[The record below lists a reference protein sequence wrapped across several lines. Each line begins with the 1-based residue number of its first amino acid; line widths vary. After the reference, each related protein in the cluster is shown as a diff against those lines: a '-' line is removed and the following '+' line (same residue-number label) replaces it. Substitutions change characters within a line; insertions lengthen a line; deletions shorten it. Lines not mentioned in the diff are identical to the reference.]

1 MKVKILTM
9 ITNFNKQ
16 KKSIIL
22 FFIYSVSILIA
33 LITYKDYGIH
43 IEEKFHRLNGHYW
56 LNYLSD
62 QFGFDNL
69 KQITEKKI
77 NEISD
82 YTLSP
87 VSVYNKYSVIF
98 DLPNGT
104 IT

>member
-1 MKVKILTM
+1 M
-9 ITNFNKQ
+9 ITSLNKQ

-22 FFIYSVSILIA
+22 FFIYSVSVLLA
-33 LITYKDYGIH
+33 LITYEDYGIH

-62 QFGFDNL
+62 QFGFDNI

-77 NEISD
+77 SEISD

-87 VSVYNKYSVIF
+87 VSVYNKYSIIF
-98 DLPNGT
+98 DLPT
-104 IT
+104 ALLEILLDIL